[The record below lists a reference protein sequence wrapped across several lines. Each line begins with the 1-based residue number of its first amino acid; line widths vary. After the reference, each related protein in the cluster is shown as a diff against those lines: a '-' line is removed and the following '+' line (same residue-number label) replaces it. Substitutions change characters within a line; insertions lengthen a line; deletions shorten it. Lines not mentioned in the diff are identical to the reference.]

1 MTAER
6 SQQVDKLLESTR
18 ELDPGKRAAFLEQ
31 ACAGDESLRAE
42 VKALLA
48 AHDRAGIKVEGPE
61 FAAGSGTKDES
72 ISLVGQTVGHYVIE
86 SKIAE
91 GGMGVV
97 YRALD
102 SRLDRSVAI
111 KVLRPEI
118 MGEPERKRRF
128 VHEAKAAS
136 ALNHPNIITI
146 YEIDSTGG
154 VDFIAM
160 EFVDGRTLDQ
170 LIGNNGLSPK
180 EVLIYAVQMAE
191 ALATAHA
198 AGIIHRDL
206 KPANIMVTEDG
217 RVKVVDFGL
226 AKLTEKTGIPGPGAS
241 DSTQEGVI
249 LGTVSYMS
257 PEQAEAKKIDA
268 RSDIFSFGSVLYE
281 MVTGQRAFKGKTGAS
296 TLAAILESEPK
307 PPGVLGKMVP
317 VELERIIAR
326 SLRKDPER
334 RYQSM
339 ADLRLALL
347 ELKEE
352 YDSGRRISVSTSA
365 TGFRLGQKIAV
376 AAGLLT
382 SSIAGSRPRTAVG
395 FGLVGLLLGGVA
407 LYLWLGRAYDIN
419 SVAVLP
425 FANTNLGSDA
435 EYLGDGI
442 TESLI
447 NRLSRLTGVRV
458 IARTTVFRFKGQPA
472 DPVKIGADLEVDAVL
487 GGRIALR
494 GDLLT
499 VQAELVRVRD
509 GSQIWGER
517 YEGKLSDLVSVEEAI
532 SGQVSER
539 LAPRRPEDK
548 GYRPLKRYTENTE
561 TYHSYLRG
569 RFYWNKR
576 TAEGL
581 KKAIV
586 HFQSALQRDPTYAPA
601 YAGLA
606 DCYALMTYYEELP
619 PKEWFPMAK
628 QAAAQALA
636 IDETLSEAHTSLA
649 FVLYRF
655 EWDWP
660 AAEREFLRAIELN
673 PSYATA
679 HHWYGEHLENMG
691 RLDEAVVEF
700 NRARKIDPLS
710 LIIRL
715 DETAVLR
722 IQGRYD
728 EAIERYHKILDMDPN
743 FAGAYRALGLAY
755 EQKGVYGEAISAFLK
770 ALTLSG
776 ATEEKIAA
784 LRLAY
789 SRSGIRGYWSAQLQE
804 LIENRGRGRYVS
816 PYNLARIYARLDEK
830 EKSFALLNE
839 AIVDHSYG
847 LAFLKM
853 DPSLAS
859 LRSDTRFA
867 ALVRR
872 IRLTP

>member
-1 MTAER
+1 MTPER

-18 ELDPGKRAAFLEQ
+18 DLDPGKRAAFLEQ

-48 AHDRAGIKVEGPE
+48 AHDRAGIEVEN
-61 FAAGSGTKDES
+61 ES

-111 KVLRPEI
+111 KVLRPEVV
-118 MGEPERKRRF
+118 GEPERKRRF
-128 VHEAKAAS
+128 IQEARAAS

-146 YEIDSTGG
+146 YEIDSTAG

-160 EFVDGRTLDQ
+160 EFVGGRTLDQ
-170 LIGNNGLSPK
+170 LIGDNGLSPK
-180 EVLIYAVQMAE
+180 EALIYAVQTAD

-226 AKLTEKTGIPGPGAS
+226 AKLAEKTGIPGTGSS

-281 MVTGQRAFKGKTGAS
+281 MVTGQHAFKGKTSAS

-307 PPGVLGKMVP
+307 PLSSYGKMMP
-317 VELERIIAR
+317 GELERIIAR
-326 SLRKDPER
+326 CLRKDPER

-352 YDSGRRISVSTSA
+352 YESSRRISFSISA
-365 TGFRLGQKIAV
+365 PGFRLGPRIAV
-376 AAGLLT
+376 MSGLLT
-382 SSIAGSRPRTAVG
+382 NAIAGSRARIAVA
-395 FGLVGLLLGGVA
+395 FGLAGLLLGGVG
-407 LYLWLGRAYDIN
+407 LYLWFGRADGLN

-425 FANTNLGSDA
+425 FASTNLGSDA

-447 NRLSRLTGVRV
+447 NRLSRLKAVRV

-472 DPVKIGADLEVDAVL
+472 DPVKVGADLDVDAVL
-487 GGRIALR
+487 SGRIDVR
-494 GDLLT
+494 GDTLT

-517 YEGKLSDLVSVEEAI
+517 YEGKLSDLVSVEEGI

-539 LAPRRPEDK
+539 LAPGVTVDK
-548 GYRPLKRYTENTE
+548 RYRPSKRYTENTE

-576 TAEGL
+576 TAGGL
-581 KKAIV
+581 KKAIE
-586 HFQSALQRDPTYAPA
+586 HFQTALQRDPTYAPA

-619 PKEWFPMAK
+619 PKEWFPLAK
-628 QAAAQALA
+628 QAATQALA
-636 IDETLSEAHTSLA
+636 IDESLSEAHTSLA

-700 NRARKIDPLS
+700 SRARKIDPLS
-710 LIIRL
+710 LIISL

-728 EAIERYHKILDMDPN
+728 EAIDRYHKILDMDPN
-743 FAGAYRALGLAY
+743 FAAAHRALGLAY
-755 EQKGVYGEAISAFLK
+755 EQKGIYGEAISAFLK
-770 ALTLSG
+770 ALALSG
-776 ATEEKIAA
+776 ASEEKIAA

-789 SRSGIRGYWSAQLQE
+789 SRSGIRGYWSVQLQE
-804 LIENRGRGRYVS
+804 LIENRARNRYVS

-830 EKSFALLNE
+830 EKAFALLNE

-867 ALVRR
+867 ALVRS
-872 IRLTP
+872 IRLTR